1 MGEAVVVVVVVEDA
15 DEEQEE
21 AALRAGEAG
30 AVAEA
35 VVVDEV
41 GGEEVDVV
49 DVEVGEVPR
58 VLRTTLLETRR

>member
-1 MGEAVVVVVVVEDA
+1 MVVVVVEDA

-58 VLRTTLLETRR
+58 VLRATLLETRR